1 MYKKMYFVNLR
12 KNAGAG
18 LFVPKILW
26 KKKCNSCNIKLERNF
41 YHEIMHCSCS
51 VQSLIPDGTD
61 TERDHR
67 SGRGISCNIRN
78 RLHLHRPESAAALI
92 IENR

>member
-51 VQSLIPDGTD
+51 AQSLIPDGSD
-61 TERDHR
+61 TEQDDKSRR
-67 SGRGISCNIRN
+67 RKFLQYAEPLTSSPSGKHSGAHI
-78 RLHLHRPESAAALI
+78 
-92 IENR
+92 

>member
-1 MYKKMYFVNLR
+1 MYRKMYFANLR
-12 KNAGAG
+12 RNVGAG

-26 KKKCNSCNIKLERNF
+26 KKKCNSCNIKLERYF

-67 SGRGISCNIRN
+67 SGRRDLPQYTEPLTPAPSGKRSGADN
-78 RLHLHRPESAAALI
+78 
-92 IENR
+92 